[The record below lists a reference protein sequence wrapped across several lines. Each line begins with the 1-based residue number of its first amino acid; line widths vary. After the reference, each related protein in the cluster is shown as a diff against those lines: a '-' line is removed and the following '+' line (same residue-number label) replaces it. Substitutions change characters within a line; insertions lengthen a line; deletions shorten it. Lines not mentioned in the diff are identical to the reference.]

1 MEEPPMVACRF
12 TVAGRVQRVFFRA
25 STAREAARLGI
36 RGHAINLADGRV
48 EVLAIGAAPAVEEL
62 CRWLHHGPPSAQVSE
77 VQRRAE
83 DPATH
88 AGITAFHTG

>member
-1 MEEPPMVACRF
+1 MEEKPMEAWRF
-12 TVAGRVQRVFFRA
+12 TISGRVQRVCFRA

-48 EVLAIGAAPAVEEL
+48 EVLAIGTAPAVEEL
-62 CRWLHHGPPSAQVSE
+62 SRWLHHGPPSAEVSG

-83 DPATH
+83 DAV
-88 AGITAFHTG
+88 AFAWITGFQTG